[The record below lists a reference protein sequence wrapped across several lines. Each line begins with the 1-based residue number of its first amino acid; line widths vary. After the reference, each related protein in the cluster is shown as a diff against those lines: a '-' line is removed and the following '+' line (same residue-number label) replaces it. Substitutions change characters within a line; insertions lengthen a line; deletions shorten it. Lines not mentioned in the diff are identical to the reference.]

1 MAVISRLLPEGR
13 DRRILAAG
21 IFVNSYGGGLF
32 VTSSALYFT
41 RVVGFTAEQ
50 VALGLFLG
58 SSVGLLAGVLVGQL
72 ADRYG
77 PRETQVAVMVFGAAS
92 MSCYLL
98 AHSFLPF
105 VLVCVCIGLTYAAN
119 DASRA
124 PLIRRLGGDQQAVY
138 RAYLRSTQNLSWALG
153 ALTAGVAIQFDTPA
167 AYRALIVARAAAF
180 LGSAAV
186 QWFLPRLAAVPVPA
200 ASGRWEALRDRAYLT
215 ATALNCVVRM
225 HTAVPVFL
233 LPLWIVGNTQAPRW
247 LVAGLLLV
255 NTLLIVVLQVPV
267 SRGVHDQ
274 RAAGQRM
281 RWAGGALFAGM
292 ALMASAAG
300 PSALVATG
308 LLAAG
313 MVVYTLGELWQA
325 AAEMEWTFGLAP
337 AHAQGQYSGVFG
349 LGTGIAEALGPVVLI
364 LCLHWGTAGWLLV
377 GAGFLVVGAVSPPLV
392 AMAERG
398 AARRVAP
405 VPLSTS

>member
-1 MAVISRLLPEGR
+1 MIFRLLPDGR

-41 RVVGFTAEQ
+41 RVVGFTADQ

-58 SSVGLLAGVLVGQL
+58 SSVGLLAGVLVGQV

-92 MSCYLL
+92 MSGYLL
-98 AHSFLPF
+98 AHTFPPF

-138 RAYLRSTQNLSWALG
+138 RAYLRSAQNLSWALG

-186 QWFLPRLAAVPVPA
+186 QWFLPRLAAVPAPP
-200 ASGRWEALRDRAYLT
+200 ASGRWEALRDRTYLT
-215 ATALNCVVRM
+215 ATALNCLVRM

-247 LVAGLLLV
+247 LVAGMLLV

-300 PSALVATG
+300 PGALVAAG

-337 AHAQGQYSGVFG
+337 AHAQGQYAGVFG
-349 LGTGIAEALGPVVLI
+349 LGTGIAEALGPVVMV
-364 LCLHWGTAGWLLV
+364 LCLRWGLAGWLLV

-398 AARRVAP
+398 AARRAGPAP
-405 VPLSTS
+405 LTTP